1 MAGRSKA
8 SERPTSRQAIPK
20 DAPVRHILRRHHGR
34 ENGFRAAMDN
44 LLSYRFE
51 DSVVIIRGFVNL
63 DRFPSQEEI
72 SRAIDNLPT
81 AAPESILTEKDRQDI
96 PTSPK
101 LLPALYNKIANQIRS
116 PIQRA
121 IDRFNEHHEEDIW
134 EPRSI
139 RNDGY
144 NHIIHS
150 KRVPVSRQ
158 FAVQDHHHDS
168 HGYRPDLISCFV
180 GLRDNTRLQV
190 FNEHEIIW
198 NEFTYHRGDIFL
210 MRSHKAHRGTNY
222 ADQDNS
228 KVFFYIDTPDM
239 SRTADLHGKVFNVL
253 NPDLRKWF
261 YDQHAMETTERLL
274 LTQATIKAKSV
285 KRLRARQNRADACR
299 RRANNAGR
307 SEESGQNDQSGQSE
321 DDSEDEHASL
331 EPNPEDNY
339 EDDSAEEI
347 IPQTSSSSS
356 SSSKGQEPPAAEDYG
371 PLSQESSLRAS
382 AIQTENT
389 RRAYQA
395 AHQTG
400 HSSSKQSISD
410 TSQDSDAD
418 PLPRLRPRRSTDM

>member
-1 MAGRSKA
+1 
-8 SERPTSRQAIPK
+8 
-20 DAPVRHILRRHHGR
+20 
-34 ENGFRAAMDN
+34 MDN

-51 DSVVIIRGFVNL
+51 DSIVIIRGFVNL

-72 SRAIDNLPT
+72 SRAIDSLPT
-81 AAPESILTEKDRQDI
+81 AAPEPILTEQDRQDI

-139 RNDGY
+139 RNDGC

-150 KRVPVSRQ
+150 KKVPLSRQ

-168 HGYRPDLISCFV
+168 PGYRPDLISCFV

-190 FNEHEIIW
+190 FNEHELVW

-239 SRTADLHGKVFNVL
+239 SCTTDLHGKVFNVL
-253 NPDLRKWF
+253 NRDLKTWF
-261 YDQHAMETTERLL
+261 YDQHVMETTERLR
-274 LTQATIKAKSV
+274 LTQATIKAKTL
-285 KRLRARQNRADACR
+285 KRLRARQNRANACR
-299 RRANNAGR
+299 RRANNAGLNN
-307 SEESGQNDQSGQSE
+307 EPGYNDHSGQS

-331 EPNPEDNY
+331 EPNPEDND
-339 EDDSAEEI
+339 EDASADEN

-356 SSSKGQEPPAAEDYG
+356 SSAKDQEPPATEDYG

-382 AIQTENT
+382 ATQTENT

-400 HSSSKQSISD
+400 HSSSKRRIPD

-418 PLPRLRPRRSTDM
+418 PLPRLRSRRSTDM

>member
-1 MAGRSKA
+1 MNSRNLVNLYSFSNQSHLAIMAGRSKA

-51 DSVVIIRGFVNL
+51 DSIVIIRGFVNL

-81 AAPESILTEKDRQDI
+81 AAPEPILTERDRQDI

-116 PIQRA
+116 PVQRA

-139 RNDGY
+139 RNDGC

-150 KRVPVSRQ
+150 KKVPVSRQ

-168 HGYRPDLISCFV
+168 PGYRPDLISCFV
-180 GLRDNTRLQV
+180 GLRNNTRLQV
-190 FNEHEIIW
+190 FKEHELIW
-198 NEFTYHRGDIFL
+198 NEFTYHRGDICL

-239 SRTADLHGKVFNVL
+239 SCTTDLHGKVFNVL
-253 NPDLRKWF
+253 NRDLKTWF
-261 YDQHAMETTERLL
+261 YNQHVMETTERLK
-274 LTQATIKAKSV
+274 LTQATIKAKSI
-285 KRLRARQNRADACR
+285 KR
-299 RRANNAGR
+299 
-307 SEESGQNDQSGQSE
+307 
-321 DDSEDEHASL
+321 
-331 EPNPEDNY
+331 
-339 EDDSAEEI
+339 
-347 IPQTSSSSS
+347 
-356 SSSKGQEPPAAEDYG
+356 PP
-371 PLSQESSLRAS
+371 
-382 AIQTENT
+382 
-389 RRAYQA
+389 
-395 AHQTG
+395 
-400 HSSSKQSISD
+400 K
-410 TSQDSDAD
+410 
-418 PLPRLRPRRSTDM
+418 